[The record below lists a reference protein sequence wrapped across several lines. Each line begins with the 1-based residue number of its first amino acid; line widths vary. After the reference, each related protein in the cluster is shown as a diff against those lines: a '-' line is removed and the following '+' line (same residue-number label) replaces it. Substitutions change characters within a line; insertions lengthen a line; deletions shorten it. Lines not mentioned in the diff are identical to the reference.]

1 MNKLVLCL
9 IAAGFS
15 ANCAARSEAEI
26 WAKVA
31 APTKSARAESIG
43 SYTNGCLRGAQAL
56 PVTGVGYQ
64 VMRLSRNRFYG
75 HPDLVRY
82 IQDLGAFASGQKLGT
97 LLVGD
102 LGQPR
107 GGPTVSGHKS
117 HQTGLDVDMWF
128 LLPNNLESRV
138 LSSQE
143 RESWGAPSMLDAHN
157 AVDFGRWTQAH
168 EQLLETAAR
177 DARVERIFVN
187 PAIKQALCND
197 KARFADSAWL
207 RKIRPWWKHDDHFH
221 VRLKCPGGSD
231 DCSSQEA
238 VPAGDGCGADLA
250 WWFSAEAL
258 APQPAAKP
266 SVKPPLPAKCA
277 EVLSQP

>member
-1 MNKLVLCL
+1 MNKILLCL
-9 IAAGFS
+9 VAAGFS

-26 WAKVA
+26 WGKVV
-31 APTKSARAESIG
+31 APTKSSRAESIG
-43 SYTNGCLRGAQAL
+43 TYTNGCLRGAQAL
-56 PVTGVGYQ
+56 PITGVGYQ

-128 LLPNNLESRV
+128 LLPNDLESRV

-157 AVDFGRWTQAH
+157 AVDFGRWTEAH
-168 EQLLETAAR
+168 EQVLEAAAR

-197 KARFADSAWL
+197 KAHFADSAWL

-221 VRLKCPGGSD
+221 VRLKCPSGSS
-231 DCSSQEA
+231 DCSSQEP

-258 APQPAAKP
+258 APQPPAKP
-266 SVKPPLPAKCA
+266 SVKPPLPARCA
-277 EVLSQP
+277 EVLAQP